1 MKSNTEASC
10 QLQDDSTDHDEFRI
24 EAFGIACLMKSDGLP
39 SRFIARAVD
48 LSEEFAGVFDLLR
61 LWRDEPAA
69 AEREEIVSD
78 IQELIDDC
86 SQQSRVEAP
95 YIRFDDLDAIA
106 ADVRKF
112 KDSLRV
118 LVDERGGIGR
128 LAELTHMPQSSISR
142 FFSSA
147 SIPRRVTLNKFARAL
162 DLSQVQIAAPW
173 DS

>member
-1 MKSNTEASC
+1 MSTRAAPVHPPN
-10 QLQDDSTDHDEFRI
+10 DDSSERDELRV
-24 EAFGIACLMKSDGLP
+24 EAFDIGSLMKTKGLP

-48 LSEEFAGVFDLLR
+48 ISEEFEGVFDLLR
-61 LWRDEPAA
+61 LWRDESDE

-86 SQQSRVEAP
+86 SQQGKPESA

-118 LVDERGGIGR
+118 IVDERGGIGR
-128 LAELTHMPQSSISR
+128 LAELTHMPQPSISR
-142 FFSSA
+142 FFNNA
-147 SIPRRVTLNKFARAL
+147 SIPRRTTLNKFARAL
-162 DLSQVQIAAPW
+162 DLSEVQIATPW
-173 DS
+173 DV